1 MLNDPGLDLAQY
13 ISGGCLT
20 ANHPSSLSATR
31 HCTQTISRPRPNTT
45 QLSDYSTADSDP
57 GNSDCARLQS
67 QCSSTPIDERRC
79 FT

>member
-45 QLSDYSTADSDP
+45 QLSDYSTADLTLVTLI
-57 GNSDCARLQS
+57 ARLQS
-67 QCSSTPIDERRC
+67 RCSSTPIDERRC